1 MILFALLAAA
11 APPVSASDDAQ
22 FAQCARLVKEDAVRG
37 AVAANDWRMK
47 GGGISARH
55 CLGLAYAAQE
65 RWAPAATTFDQ
76 AADEAEGARDGRL
89 ADFRIQAGNAWLAG
103 GEAAR
108 ARAAFDRALA
118 TGLLADELRGE
129 VLLDRARAGVALGDI
144 AGARVDLD
152 RALALVPADPLVW
165 HLSSA
170 LALRQNDVVLARTHA
185 DKAVSLAPDAAEVL
199 LNAGNA
205 AGRAG
210 DLPAARALFERAV
223 RAAPGSE
230 AGKAAAAA
238 LAANAD
244 APAPAGVPP
253 AASPSSDRE

>member
-1 MILFALLAAA
+1 MILLAFLAAA
-11 APPVSASDDAQ
+11 LPPAAASDEAQ
-22 FAQCARLVKEDAVRG
+22 FAQCAKLVKEDSARG
-37 AVAANDWRMK
+37 AAAANDWRLK

-55 CLGLAYAAQE
+55 GHGLAYAAQE

-144 AGARVDLD
+144 AGARIDLD
-152 RALALVPADPLVW
+152 KALALVPADPLVW

-170 LALRQNDVVLARTHA
+170 LALRQDDVALARAHA
-185 DKAVSLAPDAAEVL
+185 DKAVALAPDAPEVL

-210 DLPAARALFERAV
+210 DLAAARALFERAV
-223 RAAPGSE
+223 RAAPDGD
-230 AGKAAAAA
+230 AGRAAAAA
-238 LAANAD
+238 LAANAE
-244 APAPAGVPP
+244 PAPQ
-253 AASPSSDRE
+253 SR